1 MLIQQQHNS
10 PTTEVQ
16 QGEILIQQQLIL
28 TNHKHSQPEISI
40 HHNNKIFTT
49 YAHSPRGHSNTMYTL
64 MGRVDKNLM
73 SAYKGRGALKYVQA
87 FIVKKSCMLYLKIH

>member
-28 TNHKHSQPEISI
+28 TNHE
-40 HHNNKIFTT
+40 
-49 YAHSPRGHSNTMYTL
+49 HSPTRNINSSITKYSPPTHIH
-64 MGRVDKNLM
+64 
-73 SAYKGRGALKYVQA
+73 KGTIQKLCHQFLAMT
-87 FIVKKSCMLYLKIH
+87 FI